1 MAKGLSAAKAKKIL
15 QDGYIK
21 GKRLTAK
28 QREYFGAIA
37 SGATPLKAIDGAE
50 VDKAQW
56 GKMLKWGKEL
66 YDTARGIDKITDVK
80 KLLPNVSKLNPNR
93 FEPNPN
99 NFYHRSQN
107 YKDNILGDQ
116 LVPWLQGNPELAAEL
131 TKKIPGK
138 FNLFK
143 AKSKYDE
150 LYWSKGTPLDGRYY
164 TKQSYPG
171 PYVWEM
177 PSSMKSINKV
187 NGKVKGFNDN
197 LGSYKVNTE
206 PLKVSDAKLYAEH
219 WWKGYKQIDPL
230 KKQNGGWLDKFAMG
244 GSLPGASGM
253 MYSRNS
259 GSSAMSPPNLTKAQD
274 GTVEYGTPE
283 YRKLYNEGSIAGVD
297 ADGNPTIALD
307 EVVIDSGV
315 DYEKDIYYDTLTEQE
330 KDLYHND
337 YGPIGTAVRRKAQT
351 KKGLAEDTYDVV
363 NPIMYGM
370 LGVAGGMA
378 FAPMMG
384 GLSQLPAAALN
395 TTAGRIASKYAI
407 RPAQKFLNY
416 KPFNGPV
423 SIGNTIDIGF
433 GGMSLY
439 DTPEAYRQYKANPGF
454 DTGLNLA
461 LTSADIIPYSELF
474 TGGKNIRKAYNY
486 ASDKVS
492 NLFRGI
498 PQNANIPTGINLET
512 TPLRDAVTQPNIW
525 PTSSPLPENMEPYVS
540 KKIYPF
546 NKEQEVF
553 ESFLSTDKQLKNIDS
568 KSLYYDQA
576 GKPITKGEADNLLY
590 PPEYQK
596 NGGDVDKAQYGRLLK
611 WGKDIYDGIRGVD
624 NVVDVANTVRKTS
637 KVVDNVIEPILE
649 SGITARRLAGD
660 QLYNTHRYSA
670 QQLNQLLEESR
681 AFLKNTPT
689 EGYENSAKFK
699 DEVLRK
705 IENLEPGIKK
715 DLALQEIAK
724 RSGRTVGDDTGTWM
738 AKSYIDAP
746 SNDQLG
752 HVTTSNNLWDMVFK
766 SDGKMIPYSN
776 SETLYFN
783 RGGAGQLARVRM
795 MAPENQGGG
804 INLIFDNNSLKKS
817 GILPDTSGGELTI
830 SQDVSLK
837 HLYPEAKVRA
847 KDMLLNEAELRGV
860 EVTDDLVK
868 SIDDYLQINK
878 NKEGGSTPKAQVGD
892 KVAAIASQMEANE
905 EDGGRPPLGVVDH
918 IRALFDEEGLCRD
931 NTCVQTVKDFY
942 SKAGVK
948 AMPKDVYNNRE
959 FLKNFKEYGFEEI
972 LDQKNLQPGDV
983 LQYYYGPDSED
994 VKEDPSYL
1002 NFPYH
1007 MGVYVNPGEYIGD
1020 GDSKAP
1026 IQRKNMYTGTKD
1038 GKEYKKDPFRAF
1050 RYIKQNKNGSDVE
1063 KAQWGR
1069 LLKLAKKYGNKVYE
1083 MYKGTDKVVDAA
1095 STTGKLKYMDEL
1107 SSKAKKDVYEQNY
1120 EALTK
1125 TDKETRNLGKPHIA
1139 QEEYGEGW
1147 KYSDQVDFNN
1157 PEEVAAHRKRWI
1169 ASQKK
1174 GNLINDNRR
1183 FPFSDETSD
1192 IFSDLS
1198 RKDLSGSI
1206 RDGLSKR
1213 FGTIGNTYTTGYGHR
1228 GLDYETNYLNDYF
1241 KNYKVGLPDGS
1252 TVPYGKLD
1260 GSVEIDPSSF
1270 NSSDEVMEE
1279 LRRLAQIR
1287 MGDQFNNAFEKTSR
1301 IDFGDLLKNKNRNG
1315 GWLSKYENG
1324 GVIEDDRGQ
1333 WAHPG
1338 EVTKINSN
1346 NITMKGVNY
1355 PVLGVSDTGDTKM
1368 MQPGVDNYK
1377 YDGNSVTEY
1386 PMAKDGKSLVE
1397 LDQLTNFTNYNTPQ
1411 PGGWLDKY

>member
-1 MAKGLSAAKAKKIL
+1 MGWLDKF
-15 QDGYIK
+15 QDGGDVPEAQLGRILK
-21 GKRLTAK
+21 GARNLYKQYKGVDDVSDAVKVSEKLKRYSPKGAGSFSELMRTPIN
-28 QREYFGAIA
+28 QLPYF
-37 SGATPLKAIDGAE
+37 
-50 VDKAQW
+50 
-56 GKMLKWGKEL
+56 
-66 YDTARGIDKITDVK
+66 
-80 KLLPNVSKLNPNR
+80 KLNPNK
-93 FEPNPN
+93 FKPDPN
-99 NFYHRSQN
+99 NFYYRGIGRSGIEDAIN
-107 YKDNILGDQ
+107 SGVVRPPTGSTFGDD
-116 LVPWLQGNPELAAEL
+116 LYMSANVNVADKYASDAASVFNKNWGKSDADL
-131 TKKIPGK
+131 TKYIAEIPITSLTNPNFEEAIKRMNKLGST
-138 FNLFK
+138 FH
-143 AKSKYDE
+143 E
-150 LYWSKGTPLDGRYY
+150 
-164 TKQSYPG
+164 
-171 PYVWEM
+171 YVEPNSI
-177 PSSMKSINKV
+177 PSSEV
-187 NGKVKGFNDN
+187 NF
-197 LGSYKVNTE
+197 YKQNW
-206 PLKVSDAKLYAEH
+206 L
-219 WWKGYKQIDPL
+219 KGYK
-230 KKQNGGWLDKFAMG
+230 KFNFQNGGWLDKYQTG

-274 GTVEYGTPE
+274 GTVMYGTPE
-283 YRKLYNEGSIAGVD
+283 YEAAYREGRF
-297 ADGNPTIALD
+297 ADVPNQLD

-315 DYEKDIYYDTLTEQE
+315 DYDQYPRYDKLSAQQKE
-330 KDLYHND
+330 YIND
-337 YGPIGTAVRRKAQT
+337 PGPVGRGVRRAAQT
-351 KKGLAEDTYDVV
+351 DTGLAEDTYDVV
-363 NPIMYGM
+363 NPIMYGA
-370 LGVAGGMA
+370 LGVAGGMVA
-378 FAPMMG
+378 GPG
-384 GLSQLPAAALN
+384 ITTLGRAAAPYVSR
-395 TTAGRIASKYAI
+395 A
-407 RPAQKFLNY
+407 LNY
-416 KPFNGPV
+416 TPFGGPV
-423 SIGNTIDIGF
+423 SVGNTIDAG
-433 GGMSLY
+433 SAAY
-439 DTPEAYRQYKANPGF
+439 AAYATPEAYDKFEENPSW
-454 DTGLNLA
+454 DTGLDLG
-461 LTSADIIPYSELF
+461 LTAIDLVPFGEIF

-486 ASDKVS
+486 TSDQLS
-492 NLFRGI
+492 NIFRAK
-498 PQNANIPTGINLET
+498 PKGINLET
-512 TPLRDAVTQPNIW
+512 TPLKDAFIQYNMW
-525 PTSSPLPENMEPYVS
+525 PTSSPLPENMEPYLS

-568 KSLYYDQA
+568 KSLYYNQD
-576 GKPITKGEADNLLY
+576 GKLITKGEADNLLY

-596 NGGDVDKAQYGRLLK
+596 NGGEIDKAQ
-611 WGKDIYDGIRGVD
+611 WGKILKTAKNLYKGFKSSS
-624 NVVDVANTVRKTS
+624 NVV
-637 KVVDNVIEPILE
+637 EPILE
-649 SGITARRLAGD
+649 SGITARRLSGD
-660 QLYNTHRYSA
+660 QLYNTHRYNA

-681 AFLKNTPT
+681 EFLKNTPSD
-689 EGYENSAKFK
+689 GYENSAKFK
-699 DEVLRK
+699 DEVLRT
-705 IENLEPGIKK
+705 IEKLEPGIKK

-738 AKSYIDAP
+738 AKSYINAP
-746 SNDQLG
+746 SSDQLG

-783 RGGAGQLARVRM
+783 RGGEGQLARVRM

-860 EVTDDLVK
+860 EITDDLVK

-892 KVAAIASQMEANE
+892 NVAAIASQMEANE

-942 SKAGVK
+942 TKAGTE
-948 AMPKDVYNNRE
+948 AIPKDVYNNRE

-1063 KAQWGR
+1063 KAQWGK

-1125 TDKETRNLGKPHIA
+1125 TDKETRKLGKPHIA

-1147 KYSDQVDFNN
+1147 KYSDEVDFNN

-1174 GNLINDNRR
+1174 GNFINDNRR
-1183 FPFSDETSD
+1183 FPLFDETSD

-1198 RKDLSGSI
+1198 RKDLLNAMRSGLDKPFS
-1206 RDGLSKR
+1206 
-1213 FGTIGNTYTTGYGHR
+1213 TIGNSYRTGYGHR
-1228 GLDYETNYLNDYF
+1228 GLDYRTDYLNNYF
-1241 KNYKVGLPDGS
+1241 KDYRVTLPDGS
-1252 TVPYGKLD
+1252 NVPYGKLD

-1338 EVTKINSN
+1338 KVTKINSN

-1355 PVLGVSDTGDTKM
+1355 PVLGISDTGDRKM
-1368 MQPGVDNYK
+1368 MQPGKDYK
-1377 YDGNSVTEY
+1377 FKGNSVTEF
-1386 PMAKDGKSLVE
+1386 PMARDGKSLVE
-1397 LDQLTNFTNYNTPQ
+1397 LNQLTNFTNYNTPQ